1 MSGKRQVWKSGN
13 EPIVFKKGEQRIMNY
28 DIKDCSSIGSLQ
40 ARWENR
46 RKAHLRK
53 GAFFSVET
61 AFYFIVIAIVAALI
75 IGIFT
80 YLDDARVSTAQQEL
94 DQIRSAVLEYKA
106 YRLDQTV
113 PDDLTI
119 LLNSDCIEAGD
130 SIDNRKHGPFL
141 NTTNNRWSSNGL
153 KDPWGNNYEISSDS
167 DTRGTYV
174 YSTCGGKTEEE
185 YLRVY
190 VSVDSIAGS

>member
-1 MSGKRQVWKSGN
+1 MFMNKSL
-13 EPIVFKKGEQRIMNY
+13 
-28 DIKDCSSIGSLQ
+28 SIGSLESLPT
-40 ARWENR
+40 RWDDSR
-46 RKAHLRK
+46 RAHLRK

-113 PDDLTI
+113 PSNLPTLLESGCISADD
-119 LLNSDCIEAGD
+119 A
-130 SIDNRKHGPFL
+130 IDNRKHGPFL
-141 NTTNNRWSSNGL
+141 NTTNNRWSSDGL
-153 KDPWGNNYEISSDS
+153 KDPWGNNYEISTDSDS
-167 DTRGTYV
+167 RGTYV

>member
-13 EPIVFKKGEQRIMNY
+13 EPIVFKKGEQHIMN
-28 DIKDCSSIGSLQ
+28 IKDCSSIGSLQ

-46 RKAHLRK
+46 KEAYLRK

-80 YLDDARVSTAQQEL
+80 YLDDARVATAQQEL

-106 YRLDQTV
+106 YRLDQSV
-113 PDDLTI
+113 PSELPT
-119 LLNSDCIEAGD
+119 LLESGCISADD
-130 SIDNRKHGPFL
+130 SIDNRRHGPFL
-141 NTTNNRWSSNGL
+141 NTTNNRWTSDGL

-167 DTRGTYV
+167 DSRGTYV
-174 YSTCGGKTEEE
+174 YSTCGGKGTDE

-190 VSVDSIAGS
+190 ISVESITGS